1 MSKRTV
7 FILLIIFSSLSGFAY
22 SQEADLKKMVD
33 SQGNVYAVDEENTMY
48 TDGIP
53 HPDRQPASVIN
64 LAYYFNQSLMLE
76 VNGHLKEAL
85 EMYREILLL
94 PEGEGSVANAKMGIR
109 LRIGRLYD
117 DNKFRGLVLDYF
129 SVAKAADGKYEI
141 NPRAIK

>member
-53 HPDRQPASVIN
+53 HPDPLGVRAVCSRLCRKQRRHHV
-64 LAYYFNQSLMLE
+64 
-76 VNGHLKEAL
+76 GK
-85 EMYREILLL
+85 
-94 PEGEGSVANAKMGIR
+94 IR
-109 LRIGRLYD
+109 
-117 DNKFRGLVLDYF
+117 
-129 SVAKAADGKYEI
+129 
-141 NPRAIK
+141 